1 MLLFYIFIAV
11 VTGTLIVNE
20 VEPYYVVLLAIVWP
34 ITLVV
39 LFFTFIFI
47 RVDSYVEG
55 IVND

>member
-11 VTGTLIVNE
+11 VTGILIVNE
-20 VEPYYVVLLAIVWP
+20 VEPYQVVLLAIVWP